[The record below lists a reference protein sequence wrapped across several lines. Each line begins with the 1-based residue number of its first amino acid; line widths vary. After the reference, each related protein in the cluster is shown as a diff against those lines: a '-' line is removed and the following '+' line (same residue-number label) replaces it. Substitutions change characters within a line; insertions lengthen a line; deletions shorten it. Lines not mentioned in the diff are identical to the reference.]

1 MIQQLE
7 RAYPLGLMCR
17 ALEVS
22 RAGYYA
28 FRQRPPSVRELAD
41 RELVRQIT
49 AVQRK
54 VRSAYGSPRMHRE
67 LRELGESCGRHRV
80 ARLQRQHGLGA
91 RRKRRYRKLTDSNHA
106 FGYAE
111 NLLARQ
117 FVVAAPNQV
126 WVSDVTCVWTRE
138 GWLYVAVILDL
149 HSRKAVG
156 WSLGPENDT
165 ALLLR
170 ALRMALI
177 RRRPGP
183 GLLFHS
189 DRGSTYAAHDFQ
201 AALRRLGFRPSM
213 SRKGDCWDNAVAE
226 SFFASMKREWLDE
239 DGYETRRR
247 AMQEVFAYIEMFY
260 NRARR
265 HSHLGYVSPDA
276 FEAAR

>member
-1 MIQQLE
+1 
-7 RAYPLGLMCR
+7 MCR

-28 FRQRPPSVRELAD
+28 FRQRPPSARELGD
-41 RELVRQIT
+41 RELVEQIT
-49 AVQRK
+49 VVQKK
-54 VRSAYGSPRMHRE
+54 VRGAYGSPRMHRE
-67 LRELGESCGRHRV
+67 LRELGQSCGRHRI

-117 FVVAAPNQV
+117 FCVEAPDQA

-149 HSRKAVG
+149 YSRKAVG
-156 WSLGPENDT
+156 WALGSENDT
-165 ALLLR
+165 TLLLR
-170 ALRMALI
+170 ALRMAVI

-189 DRGSTYAAHDFQ
+189 DRGSTYAAHAFQ
-201 AALRRLGFRPSM
+201 AVLRRLGFAPSM

-239 DGYETRRR
+239 DGYETRGR
-247 AMQEVFAYIEMFY
+247 AMQEVFTYIEMFY
-260 NRARR
+260 NRSRR
-265 HSHLGYVSPDA
+265 HSHLGYVSPQA
-276 FEAAR
+276 FEAVR